1 METTKASCCVL
12 KQQCKSKRST
22 SYKLS
27 WWYCFQFSAAPLL
40 TSFKRKT
47 YILEEMWELEIFS
60 PFVFCDSGELRKA
73 LWFHF
78 RQWIAGLQIL
88 TASKTLALFLFLVA
102 EKLPFPFPFF
112 MFYYR
117 NSCKTQVNLQL
128 FLLKKIPNLF
138 SNLRKQFCCHLHH
151 YEEKGREKIALICY
165 IFEILATPAVK

>member
-1 METTKASCCVL
+1 MINGNHKTILLCFKF
-12 KQQCKSKRST
+12 KQQCKSERST

-27 WWYCFQFSAAPLL
+27 WWYCFQFQFQL
-40 TSFKRKT
+40 KNV
-47 YILEEMWELEIFS
+47 YIGGNVGTRDI
-60 PFVFCDSGELRKA
+60 FVFCDSGELRRA

-117 NSCKTQVNLQL
+117 NSCKTQVKLQL
-128 FLLKKIPNLF
+128 FLFKKIPNLF
-138 SNLRKQFCCHLHH
+138 SNLRKQFFCHLQH
-151 YEEKGREKIALICY
+151 YGEKGREKIALLCY
-165 IFEILATPAVK
+165 IFELLVTPAVK

>member
-1 METTKASCCVL
+1 MIYGNHQSILLCFKF

-60 PFVFCDSGELRKA
+60 LFVFCDSGELRRA

-88 TASKTLALFLFLVA
+88 TASKTLAPFLFLVA
-102 EKLPFPFPFF
+102 EKLPFPF
-112 MFYYR
+112 
-117 NSCKTQVNLQL
+117 L
-128 FLLKKIPNLF
+128 FLCSIIYAQTILLSF
-138 SNLRKQFCCHLHH
+138 ATLWRKG
-151 YEEKGREKIALICY
+151 KGKNALIRY
-165 IFEILATPAVK
+165 IFELLATPAVK

>member
-1 METTKASCCVL
+1 MINGSHKSIL
-12 KQQCKSKRST
+12 LWFKSKQLCKSERST

-27 WWYCFQFSAAPLL
+27 WWYFYQL
-40 TSFKRKT
+40 TSFKKA

-60 PFVFCDSGELRKA
+60 PFVFCDSGELRRA

-138 SNLRKQFCCHLHH
+138 SNLRKQFCCHLQH

-165 IFEILATPAVK
+165 TFELLATPAVK